1 MELTLREK
9 QYMVTSIINSFS
21 VAVNRTDEKFVQHA
35 LFSNIE
41 MMCYL
46 LRDDMAFVKET
57 LVELYKIKILLVEPD
72 KFMKVIEGALERATH
87 LFTHINKVESLVS
100 ALSRKKMQMSQEEG
114 SDQDANEH

>member
-72 KFMKVIEGALERATH
+72 KFMKVIEAIHNFRIPPKIQEVMKIIFALRPFLMSMLDH
-87 LFTHINKVESLVS
+87 
-100 ALSRKKMQMSQEEG
+100 KKC
-114 SDQDANEH
+114 